1 MLDISDS
8 EIEEVLQSLKNEVFH
23 GDPQPRFEDKVGY
36 N

>member
-1 MLDISDS
+1 MLDISAS
-8 EIEEVLQSLKNEVFH
+8 EIEEVLNNLENEVFH